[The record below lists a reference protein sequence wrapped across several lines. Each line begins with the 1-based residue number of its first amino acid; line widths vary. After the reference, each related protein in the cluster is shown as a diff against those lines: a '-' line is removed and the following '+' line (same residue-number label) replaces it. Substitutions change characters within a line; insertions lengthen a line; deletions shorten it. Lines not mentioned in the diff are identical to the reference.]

1 MINDYYTDNKDF
13 ENEILNRIVGGKEKG
28 FSFFCIFK
36 IFLFYISLNEIVK
49 YLNERIFRC
58 FLKYNLN
65 YVVWSFENYFSFQT

>member
-36 IFLFYISLNEIVK
+36 IFNFF
-49 YLNERIFRC
+49 IFR
-58 FLKYNLN
+58 
-65 YVVWSFENYFSFQT
+65 